1 VRSAASITLQT
12 KEQDVG
18 VAGRSLC
25 HTSAFND
32 AALQRRQRRGGC
44 ETLIAAGLNMVRKS
58 PIKIKEMRVRGLAR
72 PLERGVWHQE
82 PAQVDPLKIRRAVGI
97 FHEPTYANESS

>member
-1 VRSAASITLQT
+1 
-12 KEQDVG
+12 
-18 VAGRSLC
+18 
-25 HTSAFND
+25 
-32 AALQRRQRRGGC
+32 
-44 ETLIAAGLNMVRKS
+44 MVRKS